1 MISVLEAHKIISENT
16 TPLSSISVLTEDAL
30 GYVVAENI
38 YSAVD
43 LPLFDQ
49 AAMDGYGFIYNDF
62 ENGIAISIQD
72 EIPAGVDYPAE
83 IMSGVGVRIFTGAKI
98 PNGVNTIVIQEEAKL
113 VDNKLQIENKNLSI
127 RSNVRMMGSQIKKG
141 DCAIPKGTK
150 LTPPLIGFLASMA
163 ISEVN
168 VYKKPSVTVV
178 VTGGEL
184 VTANEKRVEG
194 KVYESNGIT
203 LKTGLCSFGINDVT
217 ILYTKDNEAEL
228 ISILKTASINS
239 DMVLI
244 TGGISV
250 GKYDFTYS
258 ALQKLGVKQLFYKIK
273 QKPGKPLFY
282 GKIENTAIFA
292 LPGNPAAVVTCFYN
306 YVLPALNKYLG
317 DSNFTLKKLRLNSIS
332 SYKKKSGLVH
342 YLKASITNDS
352 KVEIHQGQ
360 ESNILSSYLN
370 ADCMVFLPEEIEEV
384 NIGDVVDV
392 LLFPNF

>member
-184 VTANEKRVEG
+184 VAANEKRVEG

-217 ILYTKDNEAEL
+217 I
-228 ISILKTASINS
+228 
-239 DMVLI
+239 
-244 TGGISV
+244 
-250 GKYDFTYS
+250 F
-258 ALQKLGVKQLFYKIK
+258 QKR
-273 QKPGKPLFY
+273 P
-282 GKIENTAIFA
+282 
-292 LPGNPAAVVTCFYN
+292 
-306 YVLPALNKYLG
+306 
-317 DSNFTLKKLRLNSIS
+317 D
-332 SYKKKSGLVH
+332 
-342 YLKASITNDS
+342 
-352 KVEIHQGQ
+352 
-360 ESNILSSYLN
+360 
-370 ADCMVFLPEEIEEV
+370 
-384 NIGDVVDV
+384 
-392 LLFPNF
+392 